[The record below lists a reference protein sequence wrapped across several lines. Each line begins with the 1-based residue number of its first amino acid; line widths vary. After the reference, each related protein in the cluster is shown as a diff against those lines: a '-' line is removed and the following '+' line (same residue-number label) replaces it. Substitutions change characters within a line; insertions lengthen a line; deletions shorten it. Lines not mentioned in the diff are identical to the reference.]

1 MNNKVNV
8 MKRYSWR
15 LLIFCVCMCIVEGTR
30 AQVYL
35 DENAPI
41 DVRVEDALSR
51 MTVPEKV
58 ALVHGWSKFMVAGV
72 PRLGVPELYTSDGPH
87 GVRPESGWKTSKQ
100 LGNLNDSCTA
110 FPCEMALAASWNKD
124 LAYNYGLALG
134 EEMRYRD
141 KDVALGPGVNI
152 YRTPLCARN
161 AEYMGE
167 DPLLAGQL
175 AIQYIRG
182 VQENGVAA
190 CLKHFALNNQETNR
204 HTVDVRVSERALRE
218 LYLSA
223 FEMTINEA
231 NPWSIMGS
239 YNLYNGTHC
248 SHNKKLLI
256 DILRNEWN
264 YQGTVFSDW
273 NGTHDTEEAIHNGL
287 DIEMGT
293 KQPQY
298 YLAEPYLERIQKGL
312 VGTKELD
319 QKVRHVLRLNFLTA
333 MNTHKPWGSI
343 NTDAHHQTAYEV
355 ASEGVV
361 LLKNDGILPL
371 TNTQQKI
378 LVVGENAMRIMTLGG
393 GSSTLKAQYEITP
406 LEGIQQWANPVDF
419 ARGYLGDTTSTYDG
433 YQSRISLATTMT
445 AGQLF
450 QEAVEKAKQADVVI
464 FVGGLNKIK
473 GIEREGWDRTTYDLP
488 YQQDELIQAL
498 LDVNKNVVFVG
509 ISGNAYAM
517 PWVNQVRAIVQ
528 AWYLGSE
535 AGHAIADV
543 LSGKMNPSGRLPF
556 TWFKQLKDYPAHA
569 LNAYDSVQ
577 NVVEEYKDELFVGY
591 RYADLKKSPKP
602 LFAFGEG
609 MSYTRFAYNNP
620 NLKKVNDTTWE
631 ATVNVTNT
639 GDRSGKV
646 VVPFYVYNRDKT
658 RPVKELKGFNKI
670 DLQPG
675 ETQTCTISIPQSII
689 RHWDVLNNRWIYDDI
704 DWYSIG
710 DSAIE
715 RIITKK

>member
-1 MNNKVNV
+1 
-8 MKRYSWR
+8 MKKLTT
-15 LLIFCVCMCIVEGTR
+15 LLLLGSCVFIYAH
-30 AQVYL
+30 AQTYL
-35 DENAPI
+35 NPNASL
-41 DVRVEDALSR
+41 DARVEDALSR
-51 MTVPEKV
+51 MTTQEKV

-72 PRLGVPELYTSDGPH
+72 PRLGIPELYTSDGPH
-87 GVRPESGWKTSKQ
+87 GVRPESEWKTSKQ

-110 FPCEMALAASWNKD
+110 FPCEMALAASWNKQ

-167 DPLLAGQL
+167 DPLLSGQM
-175 AIQYIRG
+175 AVQYILGMQR
-182 VQENGVAA
+182 NGVSA
-190 CLKHFALNNQETNR
+190 CVKHFALNNQETNR

-223 FEMTINEA
+223 FEMAVNEA

-256 DILRNEWN
+256 DILRGEWN

-298 YLAEPYLERIQKGL
+298 YLAEPYLERINKGL
-312 VGTKELD
+312 VGIDELD

-343 NTDAHHQTAYEV
+343 NTEAHHQTAYEV
-355 ASEGVV
+355 AAEGIV

-371 TNTQQKI
+371 SPLTSLPSPTKV

-406 LEGIQQWANPVDF
+406 LEGIRQCFPNADF

-445 AGQLF
+445 AEQLF
-450 QEAVEKAKQADVVI
+450 YEAVEKAKQADIVI

-488 YQQDELIQAL
+488 YQQNELIQAL

-509 ISGNAYAM
+509 ISGNSYAM
-517 PWVNQVRAIVQ
+517 PWVKQVRAIVQ

-543 LSGKMNPSGRLPF
+543 LSGKVNPSGRLPF
-556 TWFKQLKDYPAHA
+556 TWFTQLNDYPAHA
-569 LNAYDSVQ
+569 LKAYDTTQ

-591 RYADLKKSPKP
+591 RYADLKQSPKP

-609 MSYTRFAYNNP
+609 MSYTQFTYCDP
-620 NLKKVNDTTWE
+620 NLTKENDSTWV

-639 GDRSGKV
+639 GNRSGKV
-646 VVPFYVYNRDKT
+646 VVPFYVCNKAKD
-658 RPVKELKGFNKI
+658 RPIKELKGFEKI
-670 DLQPG
+670 LLQAG
-675 ETQTCTISIPQSII
+675 QTKQCAITIRQKDI
-689 RHWDVLNNRWIYDDI
+689 RHWDTDNNKWIYDNI
-704 DWYSIG
+704 SKYIIG
-710 DSAIE
+710 NLASVA
-715 RIITKK
+715 KP